1 MAAMSDPES
10 TPDDT
15 DQTDLVDPIDCW
27 PEFETADAAP
37 TKRRRLTIAGIIVA
51 AAIALDQATKHWA
64 LNALDDGRT
73 IDILPTL
80 EFDLAFNSGFS
91 FSTGSGNGNLVGLL
105 VIALCS
111 FLVWQIWRDDTPGRG
126 VLFSVVLGG
135 ALGNLVDRLF
145 RGDDGF
151 LSGEVVDFI
160 DVTWY
165 AVFNVADMFV
175 VCGCLA
181 FVVHE
186 LLMARAESR
195 AEKEQADDH
204 EASSSPETV

>member
-1 MAAMSDPES
+1 MSEQDT
-10 TPDDT
+10 TPSEDEAP
-15 DQTDLVDPIDCW
+15 DLIAPIDCW
-27 PEFETADAAP
+27 PDISEADSTAP
-37 TKRRRLTIAGIIVA
+37 GPRRRLAIAGIIAVVA
-51 AAIALDQATKHWA
+51 VALDQVTKHWA
-64 LNALDDGRT
+64 LNALDDGH
-73 IDILPTL
+73 IIEVLPTL

-105 VIALCS
+105 VIALCG
-111 FLVWQIWRDDTPGRG
+111 FLLWQIWRDDTPGRG
-126 VLFSVVLGG
+126 VLFAVVLGG
-135 ALGNLVDRLF
+135 ALGNLVDRIF

-186 LLMARAESR
+186 LMAARAEGR
-195 AEKEQADDH
+195 KQRNQGDDH
-204 EASSSPETV
+204 EASSSQETV

>member
-1 MAAMSDPES
+1 MSEQDS
-10 TPDDT
+10 TPSEDAAP
-15 DQTDLVDPIDCW
+15 DLGAPTDCW
-27 PEFETADAAP
+27 PDISEAA
-37 TKRRRLTIAGIIVA
+37 TVGTDRRRRLTIAGIIVA
-51 AAIALDQATKHWA
+51 AAVALDQATKHWA
-64 LNALDDGRT
+64 LNSLDDGHT
-73 IDILPTL
+73 IDLVPTL

-105 VIALCS
+105 VIALCG
-111 FLVWQIWRDDTPGRG
+111 FLAWQIWKDDTPGRS
-126 VLFSVVLGG
+126 VLFAVVLGG
-135 ALGNLVDRLF
+135 ALGNLVDRIF

-186 LLMARAESR
+186 LLTARAEGR
-195 AEKEQADDH
+195 DKRDKEGDH
-204 EASSSPETV
+204 EPSSSPETV